1 MKHNRAFYRSS
12 LFFLLA
18 ICIGAAAIASL
29 MLGSAS
35 IPARDVVSLFW
46 RVANGLSST
55 EMSVTDHIIWNLRL
69 PRTILALTV
78 GAGLAIVGV
87 AIQAL
92 VKNPLAD
99 PYILGISSGASVGA
113 TLVIL
118 AGAFSFLGVYAV
130 SGAAFIGALLTVILV
145 YMLAQERFRI
155 SVTRLLLSGV
165 AVSMIFS
172 AVTSFLVMTNPRAE
186 GIQTALYWMM
196 GSLAGAKL
204 EQLWIPVLS
213 VILGYLFLHH
223 SFRSMNVLITDDTT
237 ARSLGLK
244 TGTFRMLLIVVTALI
259 TGVLVAV
266 SGAIGFVGL
275 MIPHMAR
282 IIVGPDHKIL
292 LPISAMLGAVF
303 MVIAD
308 ITARLVIAPEELPVG
323 IVTAICGGPFFI
335 WLLRRS
341 HYTV

>member
-1 MKHNRAFYRSS
+1 MKHKEKKAYYLVFPA
-12 LFFLLA
+12 LFVVLLFMF
-18 ICIGAAAIASL
+18 IASL

-35 IPARDVVSLFW
+35 IPVRDILQLFW
-46 RVANGLSST
+46 ELVHGRTMAD
-55 EMSVTDHIIWNLRL
+55 MSATDHIIWSLRL
-69 PRTILALTV
+69 PRTILAMTV
-78 GAGLAIVGV
+78 GAGLAMVGV

-118 AGAFSFLGVYAV
+118 AGAFSIFGSYAV
-130 SGAAFIGALLTVILV
+130 SGAAFIGALLTIITV
-145 YMLAQERFRI
+145 YLLAQEKFRI

-165 AVSMIFS
+165 AVSMMLS
-172 AVTSFLVMTNPRAE
+172 AITSFLVSTNPHKE

-196 GSLAGAKL
+196 GSVAGANFS
-204 EQLWIPVLS
+204 QLWIPIIAVAA
-213 VILGYLFLHH
+213 GYIFLHC
-223 SFRSMNVLITDDTT
+223 SYRSLNVLVHDEVT
-237 ARSLGLK
+237 ARSLGLNIDL
-244 TGTFRMLLIVVTALI
+244 FRLLLIFVTALM

-282 IIVGPDHKIL
+282 MMVGANHRVL
-292 LPISAMLGAVF
+292 LPASALLGAAF
-303 MVIAD
+303 MVAAD
-308 ITARLVIAPEELPVG
+308 IAARLVVAPEELPVG

-341 HYTV
+341 KYAM